1 MSVRGVGWKLCKTQ
15 SVSAWEG
22 DLKCTQEWGWALMMS
37 LVGRHPVLIPLLE
50 EEQEE
55 EEKAKASGRSAVK
68 QGKENMP

>member
-1 MSVRGVGWKLCKTQ
+1 MKVVQNTVCFSLRRGFKMHPGVRLGAV
-15 SVSAWEG
+15 
-22 DLKCTQEWGWALMMS
+22 MMS

>member
-1 MSVRGVGWKLCKTQ
+1 MKVVQNTVCFSSRRGFEMHSGVRLGAV
-15 SVSAWEG
+15 
-22 DLKCTQEWGWALMMS
+22 MMS

>member
-1 MSVRGVGWKLCKTQ
+1 MHSGVRLGAV
-15 SVSAWEG
+15 
-22 DLKCTQEWGWALMMS
+22 MMS

>member
-1 MSVRGVGWKLCKTQ
+1 MHSGVRQGAV
-15 SVSAWEG
+15 
-22 DLKCTQEWGWALMMS
+22 MMS